1 LLVSSGRRDPA
12 ITALAE
18 IRGFLVHQKIIS
30 QCGGLPGPFSTL
42 EASLTSGKGNL
53 TDSIKRLPEE
63 GMLNFSS
70 GINLSIECDIL
81 NPVKMIGNYI

>member
-1 LLVSSGRRDPA
+1 
-12 ITALAE
+12 
-18 IRGFLVHQKIIS
+18 
-30 QCGGLPGPFSTL
+30 
-42 EASLTSGKGNL
+42 
-53 TDSIKRLPEE
+53 LPEE